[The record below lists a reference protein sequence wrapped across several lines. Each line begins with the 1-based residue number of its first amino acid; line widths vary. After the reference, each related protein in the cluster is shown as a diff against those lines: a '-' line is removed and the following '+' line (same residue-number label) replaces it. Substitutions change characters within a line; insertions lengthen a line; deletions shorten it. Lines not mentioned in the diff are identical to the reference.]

1 MRHQQALLLVVLSAC
16 LLPLLRAHKVE
27 HEKFIKKHEDEA
39 EVRELE
45 SLEPNEE
52 DDEEE
57 FDLEEEMFGSHNRG
71 RKGINLLDES
81 MDVVLSEPTDRV
93 LRALIAPEGHPKKL
107 SFDKVKKVHRERMA
121 RLAEENVDRS
131 PFQQDFGEMLDR
143 EHGAAVDKDGDSEG
157 FLNRVLR
164 AVW

>member
-1 MRHQQALLLVVLSAC
+1 M
-16 LLPLLRAHKVE
+16 PLYISPQVE

-45 SLEPNEE
+45 SLEPKEE
-52 DDEEE
+52 DDDEE

-107 SFDKVKKVHRERMA
+107 SFDKVRGRF
-121 RLAEENVDRS
+121 NRS
-131 PFQQDFGEMLDR
+131 RGI
-143 EHGAAVDKDGDSEG
+143 
-157 FLNRVLR
+157 
-164 AVW
+164 